1 MLKTL
6 LTLMS
11 LLALASGVKRRGPG
25 ASPLVAG
32 RGRFHLH
39 GTMNCTWVA
48 RESSPDSVRVSVKCE
63 DPVARV
69 QGGETDM
76 ECAYDGKPQI
86 CPAYRSKRKGF
97 WRQMGRSFKKLGAD
111 MCKDENAVVSAS
123 MCKRA
128 PRDAHFKLDIGSSV
142 IGAQSGGMDLPPP
155 APFLPTPCP
164 ETRRRAEEYCSSSLA
179 NVCAFFLMMMQND
192 DC

>member
-6 LTLMS
+6 LTLMC
-11 LLALASGVKRRGPG
+11 LLVLACGVKRRGPG
-25 ASPLVAG
+25 ASPPVAG

-39 GTMNCTWVA
+39 GTMNCTWAA
-48 RESSPDSVRVSVKCE
+48 RESDPDSVRVSVKCE

-69 QGGETDM
+69 QGGGTDM

-86 CPAYRSKRKGF
+86 CPAYRSDPKGF
-97 WRQMGRSFKKLGAD
+97 WKQMGRSFKKLGED
-111 MCKDENAVVSAS
+111 TCKDETALVRAS

-128 PRDAHFKLDIGSSV
+128 PRDAHFKLDITSSV
-142 IGAQSGGMDLPPP
+142 ISAQSGGQDLPPSGP
-155 APFLPTPCP
+155 LATPCP

-179 NVCAFFLMMMQND
+179 NLCAFFFMMMPND